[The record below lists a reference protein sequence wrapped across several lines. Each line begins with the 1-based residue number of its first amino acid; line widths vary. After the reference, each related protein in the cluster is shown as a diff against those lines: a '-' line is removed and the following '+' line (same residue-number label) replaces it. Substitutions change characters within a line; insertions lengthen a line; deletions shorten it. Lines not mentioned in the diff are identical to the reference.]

1 MIGFKKFIF
10 DLRELFKIELFKL
23 GDTPITLTTIVELIL
38 VIAIFFIISKFLRR
52 FFQKKLLPRFN
63 LADSVQFIILRLTH
77 YALIIFGVLFAINMV
92 GIQLTSLAVIFGL
105 VGVGLAFGLQNVTS
119 NFVSGVILLFER
131 PINVGDYIQV
141 GETIGI
147 VKAIN
152 IRSTKIITFDNIT
165 LIVPNSKFIEGIV
178 TNWSVGDPKVRIRIP
193 IGVAYGSNTKL
204 VTDLLLKIAESS
216 PKVLPD
222 PKPNVI
228 FKDFGDSS
236 LNFDL
241 LVWISDPKERF
252 ATISYLNYMIDE
264 AFRENKVTI
273 PFPQR
278 DIHIYHNDQ

>member
-1 MIGFKKFIF
+1 
-10 DLRELFKIELFKL
+10 
-23 GDTPITLTTIVELIL
+23 
-38 VIAIFFIISKFLRR
+38 
-52 FFQKKLLPRFN
+52 
-63 LADSVQFIILRLTH
+63 
-77 YALIIFGVLFAINMV
+77 
-92 GIQLTSLAVIFGL
+92 
-105 VGVGLAFGLQNVTS
+105 
-119 NFVSGVILLFER
+119 
-131 PINVGDYIQV
+131 
-141 GETIGI
+141 
-147 VKAIN
+147 
-152 IRSTKIITFDNIT
+152 
-165 LIVPNSKFIEGIV
+165 
-178 TNWSVGDPKVRIRIP
+178 
-193 IGVAYGSNTKL
+193 
-204 VTDLLLKIAESS
+204 LKIAESS